1 MRKSEKFYRQ
11 QVCGLTVRVT
21 ANPAELE
28 QIQNFRVVKKRMV
41 KKVRIWTHKN
51 REKSFLFL
59 SVARQKYIGL
69 LVALFREFKSGQ
81 FEEGSNVFV
90 NNL

>member
-1 MRKSEKFYRQ
+1 M
-11 QVCGLTVRVT
+11 TVRVT

-51 REKSFLFL
+51 REESFLFL